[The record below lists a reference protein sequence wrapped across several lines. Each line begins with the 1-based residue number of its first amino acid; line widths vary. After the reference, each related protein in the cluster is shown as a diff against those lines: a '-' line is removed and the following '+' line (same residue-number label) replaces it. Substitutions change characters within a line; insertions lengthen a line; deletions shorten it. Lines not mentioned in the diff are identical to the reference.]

1 MGFIN
6 CPECGK
12 KNISND
18 KDICPSCG
26 FNIREFNIQSEKEH
40 KNGCKKRLAIR
51 IGIGIVLGLV
61 IIIAISTISA
71 NQKNKSFQKEV
82 DEFIIQWDGL
92 IQESHKDSPNAIT
105 VDLYYKNLVS
115 SMQNISEKYV
125 QFDDKSKINK
135 YLEEHTWK
143 EQYERVMRYNEEH
156 ENREITQEFVEF
168 YTYME

>member
-1 MGFIN
+1 MVV
-6 CPECGK
+6 
-12 KNISND
+12 
-18 KDICPSCG
+18 
-26 FNIREFNIQSEKEH
+26 
-40 KNGCKKRLAIR
+40 KKRLAIR

-168 YTYME
+168 YTHME